1 MLIVISPAKT
11 LDSSPQSL
19 VDKFTQPDFLEDS
32 AELVT
37 QLCQKSA
44 DDLCQMMNISEK
56 LGVLNAERFAQWQTP
71 FTDENAKPALLAF
84 KGDVY
89 LGLKAEEFNKR
100 DFTYAQGHL
109 RILSGLYGVL
119 RPLDLMQAYRLE
131 MGSKLDNSRGANLYE
146 FWGGRITTALNQVL
160 QKDRPKVLVNLASNE
175 YFGAVKTKQLEGD
188 LVTPSF
194 KDAKN
199 GKFKIISFFAKKA
212 RGTMASWIIRNRV
225 KKIDDLKSFNE
236 DDYAF
241 NAEMSQGHELVF
253 TRGSI

>member
-1 MLIVISPAKT
+1 
-11 LDSSPQSL
+11 
-19 VDKFTQPDFLEDS
+19 
-32 AELVT
+32 
-37 QLCQKSA
+37 
-44 DDLCQMMNISEK
+44 
-56 LGVLNAERFAQWQTP
+56 
-71 FTDENAKPALLAF
+71 
-84 KGDVY
+84 

-225 KKIDDLKSFNE
+225 KKIDDLKSFSE